1 MRWWLTFRFG
11 TVRCSF
17 YFDFR
22 IIRCPYDESDDDSEP
37 YRERMTR
44 ARAARFGVFASDPA
58 NRRRER
64 VCRGTGESGERRSIA
79 NHLVSQTYDPSLL
92 ARRAV
97 AFQLAARAG
106 AAVRAAAFQPTMR
119 AGVAVRAAVFPLA
132 MRTRFAVRALAFQLA
147 MRAGL
152 QSAQLYFTFPCG
164 QGWQSAHMRFRL
176 PCGQELQA
184 AQSLFSL
191 PCGHRFRFPIVRG
204 RAPRPTSARTRLC
217 AAAREPRGV
226 VAFFEED
233 TPTSTLR
240 VRPAQPFF
248 RATRRSALSPTAAHN
263 EPARGEARDV
273 AAERAPTRRELG
285 FIRPRW
291 RSRRA

>member
-147 MRAGL
+147 MRTRVAVRAVAFHLAMRAALAVRAVVFQLAMRAGV
-152 QSAQLYFTFPCG
+152 A
-164 QGWQSAHMRFRL
+164 
-176 PCGQELQA
+176 
-184 AQSLFSL
+184 
-191 PCGHRFRFPIVRG
+191 V
-204 RAPRPTSARTRLC
+204 RAPVLPLAMRT
-217 AAAREPRGV
+217 P
-226 VAFFEED
+226 
-233 TPTSTLR
+233 
-240 VRPAQPFF
+240 
-248 RATRRSALSPTAAHN
+248 
-263 EPARGEARDV
+263 
-273 AAERAPTRRELG
+273 
-285 FIRPRW
+285 FIRPH
-291 RSRRA
+291 RAPKMSSSLRPRQEPPPYANQRHAL

>member
-119 AGVAVRAAVFPLA
+119 AGVAVRAPVFPLA

>member
-132 MRTRFAVRALAFQLA
+132 MRTRFAVHAAVFPLPMRARVAVRAVVLHLA
-147 MRAGL
+147 MRARV
-152 QSAQLYFTFPCG
+152 AFRAVVFP
-164 QGWQSAHMRFRL
+164 L
-176 PCGQELQA
+176 TVPTPL
-184 AQSLFSL
+184 L
-191 PCGHRFRFPIVRG
+191 HRSWSQTPSV
-204 RAPRPTSARTRLC
+204 SARTPSLRGC
-217 AAAREPRGV
+217 VSREV
-226 VAFFEED
+226 
-233 TPTSTLR
+233 S
-240 VRPAQPFF
+240 
-248 RATRRSALSPTAAHN
+248 
-263 EPARGEARDV
+263 
-273 AAERAPTRRELG
+273 
-285 FIRPRW
+285 
-291 RSRRA
+291 

>member
-119 AGVAVRAAVFPLA
+119 AGVAVRAP
-132 MRTRFAVRALAFQLA
+132 AFQLA
-147 MRAGL
+147 MRTGVAVRAVAFQPTMRAGVAVRAVVFHL
-152 QSAQLYFTFPCG
+152 PMRAGVAVRAHAFPLAMWAG
-164 QGWQSAHMRFRL
+164 VA
-176 PCGQELQA
+176 
-184 AQSLFSL
+184 
-191 PCGHRFRFPIVRG
+191 G
-204 RAPRPTSARTRLC
+204 RAVVVQPAVRAPLSFPHRSRSSASSDLRAHPPLRGSAR
-217 AAAREPRGV
+217 AARRR
-226 VAFFEED
+226 
-233 TPTSTLR
+233 S
-240 VRPAQPFF
+240 FF
-248 RATRRSALSPTAAHN
+248 RGGHSHFDSSSSTRATFFPRDEKKRTLANCRSQR
-263 EPARGEARDV
+263 ARAR
-273 AAERAPTRRELG
+273 
-285 FIRPRW
+285 
-291 RSRRA
+291 

>member
-152 QSAQLYFTFPCG
+152 QSAQSYFSLPCG
-164 QGWQSAHMRFRL
+164 QGLQSAHLLFTL
-176 PCGQELQA
+176 PCGHGLQS
-184 AQSLFSL
+184 AQLYFSL
-191 PCGHRFRFPIVRG
+191 PCGHGLQSAQLLFTLPCGQPLQSAHLRFSLPCGHGLQSAHLSFRLPCEHRLYAPIAHQRCLLRCDPG
-204 RAPRPTSARTRLC
+204 KNPHPMPTSATRC
-217 AAAREPRGV
+217 DSDASIEP
-226 VAFFEED
+226 
-233 TPTSTLR
+233 
-240 VRPAQPFF
+240 
-248 RATRRSALSPTAAHN
+248 
-263 EPARGEARDV
+263 
-273 AAERAPTRRELG
+273 
-285 FIRPRW
+285 
-291 RSRRA
+291 

>member
-132 MRTRFAVRALAFQLA
+132 MRTQFAVRALAFQLA

-152 QSAQLYFTFPCG
+152 QSAQLYFSLPCG
-164 QGWQSAHMRFRL
+164 HGLQSAQLLFTL
-176 PCGQELQA
+176 PCGQPLQSA
-184 AQSLFSL
+184 HLRFSL
-191 PCGHRFRFPIVRG
+191 PCGQGLQSAHLSFRLPCEHRLYAPIAHQRCLLRCDPG
-204 RAPRPTSARTRLC
+204 KNPHPMPTSATRC
-217 AAAREPRGV
+217 DSDASIEP
-226 VAFFEED
+226 
-233 TPTSTLR
+233 
-240 VRPAQPFF
+240 
-248 RATRRSALSPTAAHN
+248 
-263 EPARGEARDV
+263 
-273 AAERAPTRRELG
+273 
-285 FIRPRW
+285 
-291 RSRRA
+291 